1 MIDVALLG
9 IIRRWHLRDQ
19 VSLREISKRLGI
31 SRNTVRRYL
40 RAETVEPAY
49 ADRRSPTSLDKYA
62 FKLSAWLKTEATKS
76 RKQRRTLKQMHI
88 DLCALGFEGS
98 YDRVAAF
105 ARQWKVDQLERVN
118 SASKSTS
125 SLIRMTS
132 PVPEISLL
140 SGLVVCSRS
149 LIFSVELPVLRL
161 VLPVSPV
168 WRG

>member
-9 IIRRWHLRDQ
+9 IIRRWHLRDH

-88 DLCALGFEGS
+88 DLCALGYEGS

-118 SASKSTS
+118 SASKST
-125 SLIRMTS
+125 LGFQ
-132 PVPEISLL
+132 EASLL
-140 SGLVVCSRS
+140 VCHSRA
-149 LIFSVELPVLRL
+149 IFSKVCDVRALESRAFSFL
-161 VLPVSPV
+161 S
-168 WRG
+168 